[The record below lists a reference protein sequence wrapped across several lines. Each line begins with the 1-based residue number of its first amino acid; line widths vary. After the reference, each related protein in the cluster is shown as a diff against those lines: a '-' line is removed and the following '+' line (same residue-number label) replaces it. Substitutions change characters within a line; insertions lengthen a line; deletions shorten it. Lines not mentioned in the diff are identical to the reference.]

1 MQVIV
6 ELQKV
11 PGRTLGFS
19 IAGGRGSTPAYEDVD
34 QVRIPRRALLT
45 LPHKYSCK
53 PHMIN
58 ITWVVIVR
66 CACTCM
72 HKICTKKVGMTMEFV
87 TTSISLT
94 PRPHMANFCM
104 WPLNYVHI
112 NLLKHL
118 SLVDIPNV
126 QWTLA
131 NPATVEPNHGQ
142 VYKWN
147 SRICESS
154 CYNASL
160 LPLPLL
166 SFIYLHCCCKQSSYF
181 SLFRLRMVEIM
192 ASLCD
197 YSPPYKQLL
206 CFVIQSGY

>member
-1 MQVIV
+1 MSCDCQV
-6 ELQKV
+6 
-11 PGRTLGFS
+11 
-19 IAGGRGSTPAYEDVD
+19 
-34 QVRIPRRALLT
+34 
-45 LPHKYSCK
+45 
-53 PHMIN
+53 
-58 ITWVVIVR
+58 
-66 CACTCM
+66 CTCM

-94 PRPHMANFCM
+94 PRPRMANFCM

-131 NPATVEPNHGQ
+131 YPATVEPNHGQ

-160 LPLPLL
+160 LALPLL
-166 SFIYLHCCCKQSSYF
+166 PYISALLLQTIIVFQPLQALDGRNYGIFVWLLSSLQTSVVLCYTVWALNRMPRVSRPHNSSSKYLRF
-181 SLFRLRMVEIM
+181 W
-192 ASLCD
+192 
-197 YSPPYKQLL
+197 
-206 CFVIQSGY
+206 